1 MAPRL
6 HGRRWFAGSVERPP
20 IACSPV
26 TAVEAGRRCGITRRS
41 PRRIQLV
48 SAMRTIWRVLK
59 RHGVSRRARAPRP
72 PANRY
77 EYAAP
82 GELVHVDIK
91 QLGRF
96 WQVGKRALDA
106 GVSRNS
112 RAGRPSLHLAGADH
126 SRYAAAQLR
135 PTQTGKDAAA
145 FLEHALERF
154 AEHGIQVQRVM
165 SDNGACY
172 RSNDHRDVINRHG
185 LRHLRTRPYTPRT
198 NGKAE

>member
-82 GELVHVDIK
+82 GQLVHVDIK

-96 WQVGKRALDA
+96 WQVGKRALGDSITRNEHA
-106 GVSRNS
+106 GWQY
-112 RAGRPSLHLAGADH
+112 LHLAVDDH
-126 SRYAAAQLR
+126 SR
-135 PTQTGKDAAA
+135 
-145 FLEHALERF
+145 
-154 AEHGIQVQRVM
+154 
-165 SDNGACY
+165 
-172 RSNDHRDVINRHG
+172 
-185 LRHLRTRPYTPRT
+185 
-198 NGKAE
+198 